1 MLREQSGHARKRKL
15 TAIQKAIGVAADTP
29 WVTVSDDEVA
39 RAAAAE
45 ARMSAADAERPPL
58 RISAQL
64 RIAAG
69 LDVLAQFACADLLR
83 CAWDLWQ
90 EKISERHAAWVA
102 VQRSR
107 RRRRGS
113 VLVSRTAC

>member
-15 TAIQKAIGVAADTP
+15 TAVQKAIGVAADTP
-29 WVTVSDDEVA
+29 WVAVSDDEVA

-58 RISAQL
+58 RISAWL
-64 RIAAG
+64 WVAAG
-69 LDVLAQFACADLLR
+69 LDVLAQFARADLLR

-90 EKISERHAAWVA
+90 EKIRSAAPRGWP
-102 VQRSR
+102 SR